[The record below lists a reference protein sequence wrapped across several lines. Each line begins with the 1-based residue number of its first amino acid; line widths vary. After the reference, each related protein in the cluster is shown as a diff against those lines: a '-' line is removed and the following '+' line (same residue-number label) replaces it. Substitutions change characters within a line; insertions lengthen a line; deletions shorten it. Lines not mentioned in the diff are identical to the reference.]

1 MTKLNK
7 ALMASTAIAFAS
19 GLALPASAQDPSA
32 APGVVKSSNKVKL
45 RLYGQITRQFGF
57 VSDDDATTFKQ
68 GPNGNTSTRMGIDGR
83 GKITKDINLRTRFEF
98 ALNSGNS
105 TGGPQFSNQPGA
117 NDFDIRH
124 LDVIISHKQFGAVW
138 IGRGD
143 TATNGTSEIN
153 LAPGM
158 NSGRLG
164 GSTHHVASEF
174 RILDD
179 AEAGEPSAV
188 GTVDR
193 FFGNFDGAG
202 RQNRIRYDSPT
213 LFGFKFGA
221 SLIDKHNYDVALRYS
236 GQVLGTKI
244 RGGVGFC
251 STKGPSNAG
260 DGSCFGNGGTVEGIE
275 QVNGSMSLLTP
286 IGVGV
291 TMSGAKQWLNRSDAA
306 LSDNKTPFNLQPSV
320 FYTTKVTE
328 LGATTLEY
336 AFQYTEDGSGGAA
349 GADGDK
355 GYGHAVTLLQKVDSV
370 GGDYFLGFRYFE
382 VETATNDDVDPLWW
396 VGAGFRQRF

>member
-57 VSDDDATTFKQ
+57 VVDDDATTFKQ

-83 GKITKDINLRTRFEF
+83 GKITKDVSLRTRLEF
-98 ALNSGNS
+98 AINTGNS
-105 TGGPQFSNQPGA
+105 TGGPQFSNQPGS

-124 LDVIISHKQFGAVW
+124 LDAIFSHKQFGAVW

-143 TATNGTSEIN
+143 TATNGSSEIT
-153 LAPGM
+153 LAPGI
-158 NSGRLG
+158 NTGRLQG
-164 GSTHHVASEF
+164 TNHNVASEF

-179 AEAGEPSAV
+179 AEASEPSAV

-193 FFGNFDGAG
+193 FFSNLDGAG

-213 LFGFKFGA
+213 IFGFKASA
-221 SLIDKHNYDVALRYS
+221 SLIDKHNYDAALRYS

-244 RGGVGFC
+244 KAGVGFC

-260 DGSCFGNGGTVEGIE
+260 DGSCFGNGGTIEGRE
-275 QVNGSMSLLTP
+275 QVNGSASILTP
-286 IGVGV
+286 IGVGL
-291 TMSGAKQWLNRSDAA
+291 TFSGGKQWLNRADAA
-306 LSDNKTPFNLQPSV
+306 LSDNQTPFNLNPAV

-336 AFQYTEDGSGGAA
+336 SYQYTEDLT
-349 GADGDK
+349 ADGDK
-355 GYGHAVTLLQKVDSV
+355 GRSHAITLLQKVDSV
-370 GGDYFLGFRYFE
+370 GGDYFLGFRYFD
-382 VETATNDDVDPLWW
+382 VETATNDDVDPLYWF
-396 VGAGFRQRF
+396 GAGFRQRF